1 MVEIRNFNAV
11 EKLRKVM
18 AWCDYQND
26 DFIAMFQT
34 ISQLEDCYDACH
46 KHGVEFAD
54 NLSWDKNDPDYIN
67 SPQYLLAREVNDILG
82 IYKYKIGTLT
92 IPMLTQAKKEF
103 VELLKRLENMDA
115 RTAFV
120 EFDGYNRTL
129 TEDGDN
135 MFECKYKSITV
146 TIADEWDG
154 KCTLRPDVEIN
165 DDKNFLSFRESFDE
179 LLYGHG
185 HGCLAVDGDLFT
197 RVIDI
202 RDVLGLQGNKFDVG
216 SFALWDYLENNPEKA
231 EELKS
236 NGWLPKVFV
245 PDDVFE
251 SDYFALVAKVR
262 IVLFL
267 LYEDYVTCEHQE
279 VLDDLYFYT
288 GIKAKSLSDVSD
300 DDLNK
305 FIKGVEDYGIK
316 WKEEVKY
323 RIL

>member
-1 MVEIRNFNAV
+1 MEEKRNFNAV
-11 EKLRKVM
+11 EKLRKLVT
-18 AWCDYQND
+18 WCDWHND

-34 ISQLEDCYDACH
+34 IGEIEKCYDACH
-46 KHGVEFAD
+46 KYGLEFAD
-54 NLSWDKNDPDYIN
+54 NLTWDKDDPDYIN
-67 SPQYLLAREVNDILG
+67 SPQYLLAKEVNDILG

-185 HGCLAVDGDLFT
+185 HGCLAVVDDLFT
-197 RVIDI
+197 REVDM
-202 RDVLGLQGNKFDVG
+202 RDVLGLTGHNFDVG
-216 SFALWDYLENNPEKA
+216 SISLMNYLNDHPEKE
-231 EELKS
+231 EELRS
-236 NGWLPKVFV
+236 NGWLPLVYVADEVF
-245 PDDVFE
+245 DGE
-251 SDYFALVAKVR
+251 YFDLVEKVR
-262 IVLFL
+262 IALFMM
-267 LYEDYVTCEHQE
+267 YEEFVTSSNDEIILDLDYYTGVK
-279 VLDDLYFYT
+279 VKSLDDITDEDWLAFM
-288 GIKAKSLSDVSD
+288 KAVD
-300 DDLNK
+300 DNDIGWRE
-305 FIKGVEDYGIK
+305 FIKCRVM
-316 WKEEVKY
+316 
-323 RIL
+323 